1 MISYWKKMMKGK
13 VFLICL
19 TLSVAIVA
27 YMIYSASFYRKL
39 SNGDY
44 LFGVFAVA
52 LFTFMLRLLARVSGL
67 DKFELWQNV
76 IQKASSQK
84 GLNDYL
90 NSPQE
95 RRFSFHG
102 DEIVISRSYDVY
114 NSILN
119 AFRQMAKYTAEA
131 YLEIYEYYDGITGFL
146 KHGYDDGQTLIK
158 KTVLE
163 SVNHVLSGTFRL
175 FNENVLYLYDR
186 YSEKYPVFESSCR
199 EISNKCS
206 SISEPQRQRAS
217 YRDTQLEYN
226 RAYREARKESRGRW
240 IGYGFGLTG
249 AIKATIQAN
258 VLNSTSA
265 IAHEVYNSFG
275 NAFDSAL
282 SGSISAFDA
291 AVSGIKKE
299 RIYSNQNTKNMLY
312 NSIFNQVFT
321 FHYVLWVLLLKH
333 DKVEDIPI
341 LYEASSKQEEV
352 IKSDI
357 QNAPKDSVQRM
368 FVEALLLNP
377 YDKELYRKMFR
388 FVGFNDPELREI
400 AKYFEVDL

>member
-1 MISYWKKMMKGK
+1 MISYLRKMMKGK

-19 TLSVAIVA
+19 TLE
-27 YMIYSASFYRKL
+27 L

-44 LFGVFAVA
+44 LFGVLAIA
-52 LFTFMLRLLARVSGL
+52 IFTFMLRGLARASGL

-76 IQKASSQK
+76 IQKMSSQK

-163 SVNHVLSGTFRL
+163 SVNHVLSGTFKL

-186 YSEKYPVFESSCR
+186 
-199 EISNKCS
+199 
-206 SISEPQRQRAS
+206 SEPQRQRAS